1 MSDKTEQ
8 RRLVIGMS
16 GASGA
21 ALTVRLLKVLAD
33 MDDVEVHLV
42 VTDAAK
48 QVMAHEPGREASSL
62 AALVHRMY
70 GERELAAP
78 VASGSFRAA
87 GMVVIPCSMKA
98 LAGVAAGYAENLLLR
113 AADVCLKERRPL
125 VLVARETPLS
135 LIHLDNMRAVTRAGA
150 RVLPPVLTM
159 YTNPATLE
167 EAMDQVVGKVL
178 DVLGIQSEVYKRWG

>member
-48 QVMAHEPGREASSL
+48 QVMAHETGREASSL

-150 RVLPPVLTM
+150 TVLPPVLTM